1 MQEDARYLRLQAKVY
16 REVAESTDDRQAS
29 EYLRTR
35 ASQFSARAAQL
46 ESSSAAGSQ
55 RSPAAKA

>member
-35 ASQFSARAAQL
+35 ASQFSARATQL
-46 ESSSAAGSQ
+46 ESSAAGSQ